1 MNIRNFKKLGIFI
14 VVMAISAGTLFMSSC
29 GGDEPETP
37 VKEDGNVPTP
47 PGNTTGINEIMND
60 LLNNTSCFNLT
71 DKRKSLME
79 DVQKYCD
86 ACSKSDYDEYY
97 KLASASQSAAKEKG
111 TILSYYKQALDRI
124 VKEIPQT
131 TVEQGKVVVWHLYNM
146 GYVVKTPSHC
156 FGIDLKHKDAAKLV
170 PYIEFLCI
178 THNHVDHYSQEMND
192 AMKVAGKP
200 VYSNFL
206 DNPEKIS
213 GSRNITTVSG
223 IEMSVALADHSAEL
237 KNFCVT
243 YKINCGSDAGNKVI
257 YHIGDTYNATQLSA
271 CNPDVFIV
279 HGGINMNFTQ
289 AFNKVNPKVTLI
301 SHINELS
308 HAIDNYRWPFSKAF
322 SRENEWKTQVSYI
335 PVWGEK
341 IVF

>member
-1 MNIRNFKKLGIFI
+1 MS
-14 VVMAISAGTLFMSSC
+14 MISLFAAVSLFGAAAC
-29 GGDEPETP
+29 GGDEPGKP
-37 VKEDGNVPTP
+37 DDVKEPVNPNP
-47 PGNTTGINEIMND
+47 PSSTADINSVMTD
-60 LLNNTSCFNLT
+60 LLDNTSCFDLT
-71 DKRKSLME
+71 GKRKELMNE
-79 DVQKYCD
+79 VQKYCD
-86 ACSKSDYDEYY
+86 ACSKADYDAYY
-97 KLASASQSAAKEKG
+97 KLSSASQSAAKEKG
-111 TILSYYKQALDRI
+111 TILGYYKQALDRV
-124 VKEIPQT
+124 VKEVSETQ
-131 TVEQGKVVVWHLYNM
+131 VEQGKVLLWHLYNM

-178 THNHVDHYSQEMND
+178 THKHSDHYSDEMND

-206 DNPEKIS
+206 DNAEKIT
-213 GSRNITTVSG
+213 GSKKIKPASG
-223 IEMSVALADHSAEL
+223 IEMSVSQADHSAEL

-243 YKINCGSDAGNKVI
+243 YSINCGADAGNKII
-257 YHIGDTYNATQLSA
+257 YHIGDTYNATQLVA
-271 CNPDVFIV
+271 CNPDIFIV

-301 SHINELS
+301 SHIDELS

-322 SRENEWKTQVSYI
+322 SRVSEWSPRVSYI

-341 IVF
+341 IEF